1 MNHSLNIWVLVMC
14 INLVACSQ
22 TKKKQKMNPIKMKIE
37 RYRNSILKSVEH
49 YPNEPLF
56 FISSGP
62 GPDLYYEIKIND
74 IIVKQRYFSKG
85 EDPSVY
91 RNFSSINHALNKNGK
106 QKLSFKLFP
115 SEANT
120 FQSNSW
126 VEIYLETRDQFEKDK
141 TILNYEPPFKE
152 DGETSEHIGL
162 KSYSGSFE
170 FEASLPYKK
179 EIDWSNGVNLQEQE
193 GIEEEVLAAFKEV
206 MRLYAEGDLDTL
218 LELYKP
224 IFKAEAQSVY
234 ATKEKDYRLSYAVNW
249 ERFHPFFYKSKPTLN
264 KDYELKFYANGRL
277 ATLEKKKKNITSYN
291 ESALSIVYDKN
302 FDKFPDGVM
311 RTNRHV
317 LMFNQGTTPKME
329 MELYLLFYK
338 PKGAKHLKLATDI
351 FREEKLLNPVKIR
364 Y

>member
-1 MNHSLNIWVLVMC
+1 MTYLKALLLCTIITVS
-14 INLVACSQ
+14 ACSQ
-22 TKKKQKMNPIKMKIE
+22 TKKKQEMNPIEMKIE
-37 RYRNSILKSVEH
+37 RYKNSILGSVKH
-49 YPNEPLF
+49 YPIEPVF
-56 FISSGP
+56 FISSP

-74 IIVKQRYFSKG
+74 IIVRQKYFAKN

-91 RNFSSINHALNKNGK
+91 RIFSSINHALNENGK
-106 QKLSFKLFP
+106 QKLTFELFP
-115 SEANT
+115 SETDT
-120 FQSNSW
+120 FQYNDW
-126 VEIYLETRDQFEKDK
+126 VEIYLETRDQFEKDDD
-141 TILNYEPPFKE
+141 ILSYTPPFKA

-170 FEASLPYKK
+170 FEVSLPYKK
-179 EIDWSNGVNLQEQE
+179 QIDWSNAVNLQEQE
-193 GIEEEVLAAFKEV
+193 GIEEEVLGAFKEV
-206 MRLYAEGDLDTL
+206 MRLYAEGDLDSL

-234 ATKEKDYRLSYAVNW
+234 ATKKKKNRLNYRLNW

-277 ATLEKKKKNITSYN
+277 ATLEKKKKNIASYN
-291 ESALSIVYDKN
+291 ESALSITYDKN

-338 PKGAKHLKLATDI
+338 PKGSKHLKLATDI

>member
-1 MNHSLNIWVLVMC
+1 MC
-14 INLVACSQ
+14 ISLSAYSQNKEKENLDIY
-22 TKKKQKMNPIKMKIE
+22 IKNILKNIE
-37 RYRNSILKSVEH
+37 RPTEELVYFVSSVSPSSYYRI
-49 YPNEPLF
+49 
-56 FISSGP
+56 
-62 GPDLYYEIKIND
+62 DIND
-74 IIVKQRYFSKG
+74 IPIQECFSHEKSWYPKILYSNVNNVLKK
-85 EDPSVY
+85 E
-91 RNFSSINHALNKNGK
+91 GK
-106 QKLSFKLFP
+106 QKLSYTFFP
-115 SEANT
+115 SKHET

-126 VEIYLETRDQFEKDK
+126 IEVSIKTRDQFNNDK
-141 TILNYEPPFKE
+141 TIFTYEPPFKE

-179 EIDWSNGVNLQEQE
+179 EIDWSNAVNLQEQE
-193 GIEEEVLAAFKEV
+193 GIEEELLSAFKEM

-291 ESALSIVYDKN
+291 ESALSITYDKD

-311 RTNRHV
+311 RKNRHV

-338 PKGAKHLKLATDI
+338 PKGSKHLKLATDI
-351 FREEKLLNPVKIR
+351 FREEKLLNPVE
-364 Y
+364 